1 MLPTRPSHT
10 VPRFIIRLAIDGV
23 NELTALASQEI
34 GRHGYRTAF
43 QLSFEC
49 VFMDVSVNY
58 CHFHQIQRNHTV
70 HIFLKWYR

>member
-34 GRHGYRTAF
+34 GRH
-43 QLSFEC
+43 E
-49 VFMDVSVNY
+49 
-58 CHFHQIQRNHTV
+58 
-70 HIFLKWYR
+70 IFS